1 MQGNVLGSGGTN
13 VNNSL
18 FPIYQQVLEPVVKKG
33 VWIKSTEN
41 LKNIYF
47 QEDLLKEEAVVSL
60 NAFSGGTYTYIG
72 IEKSIFAIERQS
84 SFSNNIYKYN
94 LENVEVTT
102 IVSPVRGTI
111 IATNVGTDI
120 YLFVMNGNDSH
131 QLYKFD
137 TISSTFTQLQED
149 NDYLY
154 RNSSS
159 SQSLSV
165 VETNIY
171 YINDSSKSFKY
182 DTNNNL
188 FTELQPI
195 SGTSN
200 YDCTESVDEEI
211 YIFDFE
217 RSWPRERL
225 SECI

>member
-13 VNNSL
+13 VDNSL

-60 NAFSGGTYTYIG
+60 NAFSGGGYTYIG
-72 IEKSIFAIERQS
+72 IEKSIFAIEKQS
-84 SFSNNIYKYN
+84 SFGNNIYKYN
-94 LENVEVTT
+94 LENGEVTT
-102 IVSPVRGTI
+102 IVSPIRGTI
-111 IATNVGTDI
+111 LATNVGTDI
-120 YLFVMNGNDSH
+120 YLFVMNGNDSR

-154 RNSSS
+154 GHVSNS
-159 SQSLSV
+159 QTLSV

-171 YINDSSKSFKY
+171 YISDSSKSFKY

-195 SGTSN
+195 SGYSN

-217 RSWPRERL
+217 RS
-225 SECI
+225 